1 MQTFFH
7 TKRRWIGCAV
17 LLLALALMAAWIK
30 SRTAGD
36 VVQVST
42 PRHYNMLFSARGRLY
57 WWSMIN
63 EAGICRALWHDEI
76 TADEL
81 IAVLDQDRPNFQ
93 RQESLQFRERSF
105 AYSHV
110 TVSVTLISALL
121 ILAPGRKQKA

>member
-1 MQTFFH
+1 M
-7 TKRRWIGCAV
+7 
-17 LLLALALMAAWIK
+17 LLLALAFLAAWIK

-36 VVQVST
+36 VVHVST
-42 PRHYNMLFSARGRLY
+42 RRHYNMLFSAGGRLY
-57 WWSMIN
+57 WWSMN
-63 EAGICRALWHDEI
+63 NDGGIARALWHDEN

-110 TVSVTLISALL
+110 TVPLTLISAFL
-121 ILAPGRKQKA
+121 ILLPTRKQKA